1 MQGEEFDGSCEQWS
15 QLSASDCASVSW
27 TTTSP
32 DLCMVRTLLHLH
44 SINICCFMSWPCL
57 PPLPDKYMLKLL
69 ISKHPL
75 KNKITLSLHFSLSLL
90 PKPTTCFSQTRAKAI
105 YFLHLFLFFCN
116 LAVSE
121 SPNQNKCCLFFVF
134 LNFCPNIPRVS
145 TTKSNF
151 CFDSIFS
158 CN

>member
-75 KNKITLSLHFSLSLL
+75 KKKNHPYLHFSLSFL

-121 SPNQNKCCLFFVF
+121 SPNQNKCCLFFCFFKF
-134 LNFCPNIPRVS
+134 LSKHSPCLYNKKQFL
-145 TTKSNF
+145 F
-151 CFDSIFS
+151 WQHLLM
-158 CN
+158 